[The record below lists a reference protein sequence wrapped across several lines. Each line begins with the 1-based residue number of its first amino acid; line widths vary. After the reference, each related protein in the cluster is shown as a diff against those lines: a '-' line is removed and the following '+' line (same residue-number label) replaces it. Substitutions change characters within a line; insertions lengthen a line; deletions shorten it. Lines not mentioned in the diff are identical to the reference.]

1 MVYSPKTEDVLID
14 DFVCVLIDDFVC
26 RVCQLV
32 QVLQSLKS
40 HVISHSSRNCGR

>member
-1 MVYSPKTEDVLID
+1 MKEMPFRMLYSPKTEDVL
-14 DFVCVLIDDFVC
+14 VDDFVC

-32 QVLQSLKS
+32 QMLQSLKS